1 MDVIRAAGGIVLHDG
16 KVAVVHRP
24 KYDDWSFPKGKLDD
38 GESFEDAAIREV
50 EEETG
55 LTCVL
60 GQFVDEIEYTLD
72 NGSRKVVRFW
82 LMKVVSGR
90 IEDREPTQEVDLIE
104 WVPVEDAADRL
115 SYPIDAGL
123 LGHAIGG

>member
-38 GESFEDAAIREV
+38 EESFEDAAIREV

-60 GQFVDEIEYTLD
+60 GQFVDEIEYRLD
-72 NGSRKVVRFW
+72 NGGRKVVRFW
-82 LMKVVSGR
+82 LMTVVSGG

-115 SYPIDAGL
+115 SYPVDAEL